1 MECKW
6 VYCCGSWSWNICIWS
21 PCRGMIGIVACL
33 LECCISRNVCLSY
46 ARQVISRLRYEQRET
61 TRLCVCGRRCGGCWC
76 IHHVVVAVASLVA
89 SSARGSVPLLSP
101 HVFELAFAWIARW
114 IRAIVLVVS
123 TAGAIPAYRS
133 YSVALLLVED
143 TPRTAVSQ
151 GSGSSV
157 DLARRLRWLR
167 RMVTTAV
174 TAGFVARC
182 EGGRGRVREGVV
194 AGCRRRF

>member
-6 VYCCGSWSWNICIWS
+6 VYCCTGWSICSWNS
-21 PCRGMIGIVACL
+21 CRGMVSIVARL
-33 LECCISRNVCLSY
+33 LACCISRNVCLSY

-61 TRLCVCGRRCGGCWC
+61 TRLCVCGRRRGGCWC
-76 IHHVVVAVASLVA
+76 VRAVVAVASLLS
-89 SSARGSVPLLSP
+89 SSARGSVPLLSA
-101 HVFELAFAWIARW
+101 HVLELSSARIALW

-123 TAGAIPAYRS
+123 TAGAVPAYRS

-143 TPRTAVSQ
+143 TPRTAVSR
-151 GSGSSV
+151 GSGSGV

-174 TAGFVARC
+174 TAGVVAGC
-182 EGGRGRVREGVV
+182 EGGRGSVRDGVF
-194 AGCRRRF
+194 AGCRRRI